1 MSEEDIQEFM
11 NITLQ
16 DRRTA
21 MYCLQRHNG
30 NLNLAISYWF
40 DNSYRIQIPS
50 DFMNENSQ
58 SSTSNTRTS
67 ENQSQTPNQ
76 ILSALQSSLQLL
88 STNRRRRDEAQATTF
103 DNQSANPPP
112 ANPPDLTARLT
123 RDLTRYKKS
132 DPSIFIPYGLPISE
146 KPVQFDDHHSKTS
159 NEDMPNFEKLY
170 SCIECKNVRCIVWKD
185 GISLDSKFYPK
196 SDPKCHEAMKQ
207 VKKNLLPTALI
218 PNIGMVDLDIDFK
231 STKYQSE
238 K

>member
-30 NLNLAISYWF
+30 NLNLAISYYF
-40 DNSYRIQIPS
+40 DNSYRIVVPP

-58 SSTSNTRTS
+58 SSTAQTTTPALS
-67 ENQSQTPNQ
+67 ESQNSNQSP
-76 ILSALQSSLQLL
+76 SSRNNDMSSNRNRREAINL
-88 STNRRRRDEAQATTF
+88 ST
-103 DNQSANPPP
+103 P
-112 ANPPDLTARLT
+112 NPPDMTARLT

-146 KPVQFDDHHSKTS
+146 KPIQYDDHPSKIS
-159 NEDMPNFEKLY
+159 NEDIPNYEKLY
-170 SCIECKNVRCIVWKD
+170 SCVECKNVKCTVWKD
-185 GISLDSKFYPK
+185 GISVNSKFYPK
-196 SDPKCHEAMKQ
+196 NDPKCNEAMKQ
-207 VKKNLLPTALI
+207 IKKNLLPTALF
-218 PNIGMVDLDIDFK
+218 PDIGIVDFDISFK
-231 STKYQSE
+231 KSKYQSE